1 MHRIT
6 ALITISLFWLACIF
20 CHPHI
25 AAASPPQNENQTSQ
39 QAGVI
44 HVVKRGEN
52 LFRIALNY
60 GVSTQAIMAANGMRT
75 TNVVLGQ
82 RLLIPG
88 TSPVSPA
95 KPAPPKPAPPKP
107 TPAPVN
113 RAAPGP
119 PRPNPIADSPKGQ
132 VYTPIIL
139 DRAEQPEPA
148 GVGNVPP
155 VGKFVWVSISQQRMA
170 MYENGKLVH
179 ENLVSTG
186 RAGSDTAI
194 GNFRIKTKLD
204 RPYSR
209 LWNLWMPY
217 WLGIYDV
224 GPYEN
229 GFHAHPSTPA
239 GAVLWRESL
248 GKPASFGCIV
258 LSENDAARLYA
269 WVEIG
274 TPVSIRP

>member
-20 CHPHI
+20 CHPHR
-25 AAASPPQNENQTSQ
+25 AAATAPQDTLQSLQ
-39 QAGVI
+39 QASVV

-75 TNVVLGQ
+75 TNVVIGQ
-82 RLLIPG
+82 RIVIPG
-88 TSPVSPA
+88 KSAVVVA
-95 KPAPPKPAPPKP
+95 KPAPPKP

-113 RAAPGP
+113 RTAPSP
-119 PRPNPIADSPKGQ
+119 APPNPISDSPKGQ
-132 VYTPIIL
+132 VYAPIIL

-148 GVGNVPP
+148 RIGNVPP

-170 MYENGKLVH
+170 MYENGNLVH

-229 GFHAHPSTPA
+229 GFHAPPSTPA